1 MRGEV
6 MEELQISIEILTE
19 KKEDI
24 QREIF
29 HLFQYNAWP
38 SDSEFLSIGG
48 KVAELGQIER
58 AAGELRECL
67 DAVKG
72 NNECEVT

>member
-1 MRGEV
+1 
-6 MEELQISIEILTE
+6 MEELQIAIELLAE

-29 HLFQYNAWP
+29 KLFQYNAWP
-38 SDSEFLSIGG
+38 SDGDFLSMGG

-58 AAGELRECL
+58 AVGELKECL

-72 NNECEVT
+72 NNECGD